1 MSNTNILPIDSDQA
15 TLDVAGGKGRSLA
28 EMANAGLAVPGG
40 FYVTTA
46 AYRRFVADNDLQAKI
61 IELAKPEIGEFT
73 LSFDKASEA
82 IQALFQTGAM
92 SDAMAAQV
100 AAAYQGIEGDN
111 PAVAV
116 RSSAN
121 AEDLPDMSFAGQQDT
136 YLNVRGA
143 DEVVAAVRN
152 CWASLWTPRAMS
164 YRHEMG
170 IEHDAVAMAVVV
182 QLMVPSD
189 VSGILF
195 TANPATGERSEM
207 IINASFGLGEAVV
220 GGQVTPDTYTVD
232 RETMAAKDTIIGP
245 KEQKIVA
252 DGDQGTKLTDVD
264 EDERGQSSLS
274 DEAIKELATLAI
286 KAEAHFDGVP
296 QDIEW
301 AYAGGRLFMLQSR
314 PITNLPPQPIEVE
327 WEPPPPAQI
336 LARRQIVENIP
347 DPCTPLFDEMYLWVG
362 LETGQDGKKRKS
374 IMEGGGPMFIS
385 MNGYA
390 YQRFD
395 WPFIIQA
402 RKERRDEAMT
412 EAEMD
417 AAEIK
422 ADAQGAQAEGYRE
435 RADRAGKKLS
445 ESLRDRDD
453 PSGKKPSERMRART
467 MRSTRHD
474 AGKSQA
480 DMAEHDIGL
489 FLESLS
495 AEDRSAYEDWAATS
509 GIDDVTALVTK
520 PESQNPTFG
529 AFNRTQV
536 NENQIKGFY
545 DWAKPNILAARE
557 KWEQLDLAEA
567 SDEQLLEGI
576 RETAIAGG
584 SFWSGNGGHTFGVAK
599 STDDQLQ
606 AFLRETLPDHN
617 FTSGQFLSGFKG
629 KTMEANEHL
638 FTIAQKIRADEALTE
653 LVIVTPAKR
662 LMQTLEA
669 TPEAAS
675 IVEAI
680 NGYLG
685 IYGHLGYSLDFAE
698 PLPLE
703 DPSGLLA
710 TLKTM
715 VSDENY
721 NPKNHE
727 TEATRKREKAMTDI
741 LELLDGLQYWQF
753 RFRHW
758 FTHRFY
764 FIREEVMFYLYQAW
778 PALRPLA
785 LELGQRLTDVG
796 TLPDRDHVFYLLF
809 DELKQA
815 AAARKDNQAVAELRQ
830 MAEERFELREQRKRL
845 HPPGTVPFDASEDP
859 GVKFKETQFVNDPN
873 SDTMVGVPV
882 SPGTITAPASLIN
895 SPAEFDQMR
904 PGSILVCPMTN
915 PAWTPLFAHASGLVT
930 DMGGILGHGS
940 IVAREYG
947 IPAVVGTGTSTQ
959 RVKHGQQIAVD
970 GDVGTVK
977 LLDDA

>member
-1 MSNTNILPIDSDQA
+1 MTTTNILPIDTREA
-15 TLDVAGGKGRSLA
+15 TLEVAGGKGRSLA

-46 AYRRFVADNDLQAKI
+46 AYRRFVADNDLQARI

-82 IQALFQTGAM
+82 IQALFQ
-92 SDAMAAQV
+92 SDAVSAAMAAEI
-100 AAAYQGIEGDN
+100 AAAYQGIEGDD

-136 YLNVRGA
+136 YLNVRGTE
-143 DEVVAAVRN
+143 EVVAAVRN

-232 RETMAAKDTIIGP
+232 RETMKAKDTIIGA

-252 DGDQGTKLTDVD
+252 DGDQGTRLEDIA

-274 DEAIKELATLAI
+274 DEAIKELVTLAL

-301 AYAGGRLFMLQSR
+301 AYAGGKLFMLQSR
-314 PITNLPPQPIEVE
+314 PITNLPPQPIEVA

-362 LETGQDGKKRKS
+362 LETRQDGEKRGS
-374 IMEGGGPMFIS
+374 MMEGGGPMFIS
-385 MNGYA
+385 MHGYA

-402 RKERRDEAMT
+402 RKERLDEAMT

-422 ADAQGAQAEGYRE
+422 AEAGEAEAKGEKPSQQMRAKFMARRADAEKQQAE
-435 RADRAGKKLS
+435 
-445 ESLRDRDD
+445 
-453 PSGKKPSERMRART
+453 
-467 MRSTRHD
+467 
-474 AGKSQA
+474 
-480 DMAEHDIGL
+480 MAEHDIGL

-495 AEDRSAYEDWAATS
+495 DVDRLAYEDWAASS
-509 GIDDVTALVTK
+509 GIDDVTAIVTK
-520 PESQNPTFG
+520 PESKNPTFG

-557 KWEQLDLAEA
+557 KWEQLDLADA

-576 RETAIAGG
+576 LELAIAGG

-606 AFLRETLPDHN
+606 AFLREALPDHH

-638 FTIAQKIRADEALTE
+638 SMIASQIREDDALAE
-653 LVIVTPAKR
+653 LVITTPAKR
-662 LMQTLEA
+662 LMPTLEA

-680 NGYLG
+680 NGYLA

-715 VSDENY
+715 VSDKDY

-727 TEATRKREKAMTDI
+727 MEATRKREKAMADI
-741 LELLDGLQYWQF
+741 LELLDGLRYWQF

-796 TLPDRDHVFYLLF
+796 TLPDRNNVFYLLF
-809 DELKQA
+809 DELKRSV
-815 AAARKDNQAVAELRQ
+815 AARKENKAVAELRQ
-830 MAEERFELREQRKRL
+830 LAEERFELREARKRL
-845 HPPGTVPFDASEDP
+845 HPPGTVPFDASDDP
-859 GVKFKETQFVNDPN
+859 SVRFKETQFVNDPN
-873 SDTMVGVPV
+873 SDTMRGVPV

-895 SPAEFDQMR
+895 SPTEFDQMR

-970 GDVGTVK
+970 GDVGTVR
-977 LLDDA
+977 LLDDE

>member
-1 MSNTNILPIDSDQA
+1 MTTTNILPIDTREA
-15 TLDVAGGKGRSLA
+15 TLEVAGGKGRSLA

-46 AYRRFVADNDLQAKI
+46 AYRRFVADNDLQARI
-61 IELAKPEIGEFT
+61 IDLAKPEIGEFT

-82 IQALFQTGAM
+82 IQALFQ
-92 SDAMAAQV
+92 SDAMSAAM
-100 AAAYQGIEGDN
+100 AAEIATAYQGIEGDN

-136 YLNVRGA
+136 YLNVRGT

-232 RETMAAKDTIIGP
+232 RETMAAKDTIIGA

-252 DGDQGTKLTDVD
+252 DGDQGTKL
-264 EDERGQSSLS
+264 EDIAEEERDQSSLS
-274 DEAIKELATLAI
+274 DDDIKELVSLAL

-301 AYAGGRLFMLQSR
+301 AYSGGKLFMLQSR

-362 LETGQDGKKRKS
+362 LETGRDGKPKAS
-374 IMEGGGPMFIS
+374 MMEGGGPMFIS
-385 MNGYA
+385 MHGYA

-402 RKERRDEAMT
+402 RKERLDEAMT

-417 AAEIK
+417 AAEIAAEAGEGQAK
-422 ADAQGAQAEGYRE
+422 QTRSERLRAKFNARRADAEKQQAE
-435 RADRAGKKLS
+435 
-445 ESLRDRDD
+445 
-453 PSGKKPSERMRART
+453 
-467 MRSTRHD
+467 
-474 AGKSQA
+474 
-480 DMAEHDIGL
+480 MAEHDIGL

-495 AEDRSAYEDWAATS
+495 DEDRSAYEDWAASS
-509 GIDDVTALVTK
+509 GIDDVTAIVTR
-520 PESQNPTFG
+520 PEFQNPTFG

-545 DWAKPNILAARE
+545 EWAKPNILAQRE
-557 KWEQLDLAEA
+557 KWERLDVANA
-567 SDEQLLEGI
+567 PDEQLLDGI
-576 RETAIAGG
+576 RELSIAGG

-606 AFLRETLPDHN
+606 AFLREALPDHH

-638 FTIAQKIRADEALTE
+638 FTIAGQIREDEALAE
-653 LVIVTPAKR
+653 LVITTPAKR
-662 LMQTLEA
+662 LMPTLEA

-675 IVEAI
+675 VVEAI
-680 NGYLG
+680 NGYLA

-715 VSDENY
+715 VSDKDY

-727 TEATRKREKAMTDI
+727 MEATRKREKAMADI
-741 LELLDGLQYWQF
+741 LELLDGLRYWQF

-815 AAARKDNQAVAELRQ
+815 IAARKENKAVAELRQ
-830 MAEERFELREQRKRL
+830 LAEERFELREARKRL
-845 HPPGTVPFDASEDP
+845 HPPGTVPFDASDDP
-859 GVKFKETQFVNDPN
+859 SVKFKETQFVNDPN
-873 SDTMVGVPV
+873 SDTMRGVPV

-895 SPAEFDQMR
+895 SPGEFDQMR

-959 RVKHGQQIAVD
+959 RIKHGQQITVD
-970 GDVGTVK
+970 GDVGTVT
-977 LLDDA
+977 LEE

>member
-1 MSNTNILPIDSDQA
+1 MTNTNILPIDTREA
-15 TLDVAGGKGRSLA
+15 TLEVAGGKGRSLA

-46 AYRRFVADNDLQAKI
+46 AYRRFVADNALQARI

-82 IQALFQTGAM
+82 IQALFQ
-92 SDAMAAQV
+92 SDAMSAAMAAEI

-232 RETMAAKDTIIGP
+232 RETMAATDTIIGA

-252 DGDQGTKLTDVD
+252 DGDQGTKLEDID
-264 EDERGQSSLS
+264 EEERDQSSLS
-274 DEAIKELATLAI
+274 DDDIKELVTLAL
-286 KAEAHFDGVP
+286 KAEAHFGGVP

-301 AYAGGRLFMLQSR
+301 AYSGGKLYMLQSR

-362 LETGQDGKKRKS
+362 LETRRDGKPKAS
-374 IMEGGGPMFIS
+374 MMEGGGPMFIS
-385 MNGYA
+385 MHGYA

-402 RKERRDEAMT
+402 RKERLDEAMT

-417 AAEIK
+417 AAEIAAEAGEGQAK
-422 ADAQGAQAEGYRE
+422 QTRSEQLRAKFQARRADAEKMQAE
-435 RADRAGKKLS
+435 
-445 ESLRDRDD
+445 
-453 PSGKKPSERMRART
+453 
-467 MRSTRHD
+467 
-474 AGKSQA
+474 
-480 DMAEHDIGL
+480 MAEHDIGL

-495 AEDRSAYEDWAATS
+495 DEDRSAYEDWAASS
-509 GIDDVTALVTK
+509 GIDDVTAIVTR
-520 PESQNPTFG
+520 PEFQNPTFG

-545 DWAKPNILAARE
+545 DWAKPNIVAQRE
-557 KWEQLDLAEA
+557 KWEQVDVANA
-567 SDEQLLEGI
+567 PDEQLLEGI
-576 RETAIAGG
+576 RELSIAGG

-606 AFLRETLPDHN
+606 AFLREALPDHH

-638 FTIAQKIRADEALTE
+638 FTIASQIREDEALAE
-653 LVIVTPAKR
+653 LVITTPAKR

-669 TPEAAS
+669 TPAAAS
-675 IVEAI
+675 AVEAI
-680 NGYLG
+680 NGYLA

-715 VSDENY
+715 VSDKDY

-727 TEATRKREKAMTDI
+727 MEATRKREKAMADI
-741 LELLDGLQYWQF
+741 LELLDGLRYWQF

-785 LELGQRLTDVG
+785 LELGQRLMDVG

-809 DELKQA
+809 DELKQSV
-815 AAARKDNQAVAELRQ
+815 AARKENKAVAELRQ
-830 MAEERFELREQRKRL
+830 LAEERFELREARKRL
-845 HPPGTVPFDASEDP
+845 HPPGTVPFDASDDP
-859 GVKFKETQFVNDPN
+859 SVKFKETQFVNDPN
-873 SDTMVGVPV
+873 SDTMRGVPV

-895 SPAEFDQMR
+895 SPGEFDQMR

-959 RVKHGQQIAVD
+959 RIKHGQQITVD
-970 GDVGTVK
+970 GDVGTVT
-977 LLDDA
+977 LE